1 MGGYGPIKPI
11 TKIEKKDEGK
21 LGTFKILKHPRELD
35 KLEIVWNIALQCIN
49 PPVVQKAVDFLIKV
63 YYSLDHDLAQH
74 KISI

>member
-11 TKIEKKDEGK
+11 GKDEKKDETK

-49 PPVVQKAVDFLIKV
+49 PPVV
-63 YYSLDHDLAQH
+63 
-74 KISI
+74 